1 MLLTIPLAGVNEKMS
16 FLCQLLLTLTVLL
29 IPTRARLD
37 GIRIFLN
44 ASDLNERFEG
54 TGHTF
59 ACELDSIMGICNLN
73 AIFSISNMS

>member
-1 MLLTIPLAGVNEKMS
+1 MLLTVHAGVNEKMS
-16 FLCQLLLTLTVLL
+16 GLCQLLLTLTVLL
-29 IPTRARLD
+29 IPALARLD

-44 ASDLNERFEG
+44 ASDLNQRFEG

-59 ACELDSIMGICNLN
+59 TCELDSIMCICSLN